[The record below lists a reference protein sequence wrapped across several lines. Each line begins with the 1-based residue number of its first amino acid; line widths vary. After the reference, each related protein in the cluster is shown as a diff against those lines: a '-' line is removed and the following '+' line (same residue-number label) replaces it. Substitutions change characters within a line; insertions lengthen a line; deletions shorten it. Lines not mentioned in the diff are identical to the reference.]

1 VRVKIQVSGGA
12 QHRGFAKMPRKFTQ
26 LPVVLLMIALM
37 AAPTRAV
44 KIADIT
50 RIGGERTNILTG
62 LGLIYGLKGTGDGGS
77 FAPAIAPLRSMLSKF
92 GDPVTVQELNN
103 AANVAIVMVTAT
115 VPAAGARDGD
125 HLDVHV
131 SSVGAAGS
139 LRGGRL
145 FVTPMQGPLPGGP
158 LLALSEG
165 PVTIEDPSTPT
176 VGVIRGAAGGAV
188 METDLP
194 ARVIDSGGRF
204 TLIIDEYSSSWGTAS
219 RIAKIINDSESTDG
233 ETLAVALDGKNILVT
248 IPSNER
254 DHPDSFIGR
263 IQQLPVQMLSTKARV
278 TINQKTGTII
288 MTGDVEIS
296 PVVISHNGLSI
307 STIMPPPQPTA
318 RNPVMMNHQAI
329 PISTTGQGNGNL
341 QDLVA
346 AMEQLKVPALDRI
359 QIIEELYKTGKLHA
373 ELIEE

>member
-1 VRVKIQVSGGA
+1 MTRLLIP
-12 QHRGFAKMPRKFTQ
+12 FLIP
-26 LPVVLLMIALM
+26 LLLIVL
-37 AAPTRAV
+37 APIPARAV
-44 KIADIT
+44 KVADIT

-62 LGLIYGLKGTGDGGS
+62 LGLVYGLKGTGDGGS
-77 FAPAIAPLRSMLSKF
+77 FTPAIAPLRSMLAKF
-92 GDPVTVQELNN
+92 GDPVTMQQLGN
-103 AANVAIVMVTAT
+103 AANVAVVMVTAT

-131 SSVGAAGS
+131 SSVGAAAS
-139 LRGGRL
+139 LHGGRL

-158 LLALSEG
+158 LLALADG

-176 VGVIRGAAGGAV
+176 VGVIRAAAGGAV

-194 ARVIDSGGRF
+194 ARIIDASGRF
-204 TLIIDEYSSSWGTAS
+204 SLILDEYSASWGTAS
-219 RIAKIINDSESTDG
+219 RIAKIINDSESVNG
-233 ETLAVALDGKNILVT
+233 ETLATAVDAKNIIVT
-248 IPSNER
+248 IPINER
-254 DHPDSFIGR
+254 DHPDSFIAR

-278 TINQKTGTII
+278 TIDQKTGTII

-307 STIMPPPQPTA
+307 STIMPPPQPSP
-318 RNPVMMNHQAI
+318 RNPMVTDHQAI
-329 PISTTGQGNGNL
+329 AISTTGQGNGNL

>member
-1 VRVKIQVSGGA
+1 MSIRISI
-12 QHRGFAKMPRKFTQ
+12 
-26 LPVVLLMIALM
+26 VLLAIACM
-37 AAPTRAV
+37 AAPAGAV

-62 LGLIYGLKGTGDGGS
+62 LGLVYGLKGTGDGGS

-92 GDPVTVQELNN
+92 GDPVTVAQLNN
-103 AANVAIVMVTAT
+103 AANVAVVMVTAT
-115 VPAAGARDGD
+115 VPAPGARDGD

-131 SSVGAAGS
+131 SSVGAAAS
-139 LRGGRL
+139 LHGGRL

-165 PVTIEDPSTPT
+165 PITIEDPSTPT
-176 VGVIRGAAGGAV
+176 VGVIRAAAGGAV

-194 ARVIDSGGRF
+194 AHVIDAGGRF
-204 TLIIDEYSSSWGTAS
+204 TLILDEYSTSWGTAS
-219 RIAKIINDSESTDG
+219 RIAKIINDSESNAG
-233 ETLAVALDGKNILVT
+233 EILATAIDGKNVLVT
-248 IPSNER
+248 IPSSER
-254 DHPDSFIGR
+254 DHPDSFIAR
-263 IQQLPVQMLSTKARV
+263 IQQLPVQMIATKARV

-307 STIMPPPQPTA
+307 STVMPPPQATL
-318 RNPVMMNHQAI
+318 RNPVVTDHEAI
-329 PISTTGQGNGNL
+329 AVSTVDEPNGNL

>member
-1 VRVKIQVSGGA
+1 MLNRFSI
-12 QHRGFAKMPRKFTQ
+12 
-26 LPVVLLMIALM
+26 VLILLAL
-37 AAPTRAV
+37 AAPARAV

-62 LGLIYGLKGTGDGGS
+62 LGLVYGLKGTGDGGG
-77 FAPAIAPLRSMLSKF
+77 FTPAIAPLRQMLSKF
-92 GDPVTVQELNN
+92 GDPVTVQQLNN
-103 AANVAIVMVTAT
+103 AANVAVVMVTAT

-125 HLDVHV
+125 HLDVHI

-139 LRGGRL
+139 LHGGRL

-158 LLALSEG
+158 LLALADG

-176 VGVIRGAAGGAV
+176 VGVIRAAAGGAV

-194 ARVIDSGGRF
+194 AHVIDSGGRF
-204 TLIIDEYSSSWGTAS
+204 TLILDEYSSSWGTAS
-219 RIAKIINDSESTDG
+219 RIAKIINDSESNAG
-233 ETLAVALDGKNILVT
+233 ETLATAIDGKNIIVA
-248 IPSNER
+248 IPASER

-263 IQQLPVQMLSTKARV
+263 IQQLPVQMIATKARV

-307 STIMPPPQPTA
+307 STVQPPPRPTLQ
-318 RNPVMMNHQAI
+318 NPVITDHEAI
-329 PISTTGQGNGNL
+329 AVSTVDQPNGNL
-341 QDLVA
+341 EDLVA
-346 AMEQLKVPALDRI
+346 AMEQLKVPAMDRI

>member
-1 VRVKIQVSGGA
+1 MRQTPGLM
-12 QHRGFAKMPRKFTQ
+12 KMMRMISR
-26 LPVVLLMIALM
+26 LPILLLTIALM
-37 AAPTRAV
+37 ASPAAAV

-62 LGLIYGLKGTGDGGS
+62 LGLVYGLKGTGDGGS
-77 FAPAIAPLRSMLSKF
+77 FTAAIAPLRSMLSKF

-103 AANVAIVMVTAT
+103 AANVAVVMVTAT
-115 VPAAGARDGD
+115 VPAVGARDGD

-131 SSVGAAGS
+131 SSVGAAAS

-158 LLALSEG
+158 LLALAEG
-165 PVTIEDPSTPT
+165 PVTLEDPSTPV
-176 VGVIRGAAGGAV
+176 VGVIRAAAGGAV

-194 ARVIDSGGRF
+194 ARVIDSAGRF

-219 RIAKIINDSESTDG
+219 RIAKIINDSESTEG
-233 ETLAVALDGKNILVT
+233 EILATAIDGKNIIVT
-248 IPSNER
+248 IPTNER

-263 IQQLPVQMLSTKARV
+263 IQQLPVQLLSTKARV

-307 STIMPPPQPTA
+307 STIMPVPQPTF
-318 RNPVMMNHQAI
+318 RNPVITDHQAI
-329 PISTTGQGNGNL
+329 AISTTGQGNGNL
-341 QDLVA
+341 MDLVA

>member
-1 VRVKIQVSGGA
+1 MLNRISI
-12 QHRGFAKMPRKFTQ
+12 
-26 LPVVLLMIALM
+26 VLLLLALS
-37 AAPTRAV
+37 AAPVWAV

-62 LGLIYGLKGTGDGGS
+62 LGLIYGLKGSGDGGG

-92 GDPVTVQELNN
+92 NDPVTVQQLNN
-103 AANVAIVMVTAT
+103 AANVAVVMVTAT

-131 SSVGAAGS
+131 SSIGAAAS
-139 LRGGRL
+139 LHGGRL

-158 LLALSEG
+158 LLALADG
-165 PVTIEDPSTPT
+165 PITIEDPSTPT
-176 VGVIRGAAGGAV
+176 VGVIRAAAGGAV

-194 ARVIDSGGRF
+194 AHVIDSDGRF
-204 TLIIDEYSSSWGTAS
+204 TLILDEYSSSWGTAS
-219 RIAKIINDSESTDG
+219 RIAKIINDSESNAG
-233 ETLAVALDGKNILVT
+233 ETLATAIDGKNIIVS
-248 IPSNER
+248 IPASER

-263 IQQLPVQMLSTKARV
+263 IQQLPVQMIATKARV

-307 STIMPPPQPTA
+307 STIMPSPQPTM
-318 RNPVMMNHQAI
+318 RNPVITDHEAI
-329 PISTTGQGNGNL
+329 AISTLDPANGNL
-341 QDLVA
+341 EDLVA
-346 AMEQLKVPALDRI
+346 AMEQLKVPAQDRI
-359 QIIEELYKTGKLHA
+359 EIIEELYKTGKLHA